1 MRAMAEK
8 KLSRVANLVRDRAL
22 SYPQAK
28 ETFPWG
34 EHAFKV
40 KDKTFVFMRD
50 DDKDSCFSVKLSDLR
65 ASALKLPGAEPTH
78 YGMGAKGWVTIPLS
92 SKIPAK
98 TLYALIDQSFRAV
111 APKMVLKNL
120 GSGPK

>member
-1 MRAMAEK
+1 MATNK
-8 KLSRVANLVRDRAL
+8 QSRVATLVRDRAL
-22 SYPQAK
+22 SYPQTK

-40 KDKTFVFMRD
+40 KEKTFVFMRD
-50 DDKDSCFSVKLSDLR
+50 DDKDSCFSVKLSDSR
-65 ASALKLPGAEPTH
+65 ASALRLPGAEPTL

-98 TLYALIDQSFRAV
+98 TLYALIDESFRAV
-111 APKMVLKNL
+111 APKMALKAL
-120 GSGPK
+120 DAK

>member
-1 MRAMAEK
+1 MAAK
-8 KLSRVANLVRDRAL
+8 KLSRAGNLVRDRAL
-22 SYPQAK
+22 SYPQTK

-50 DDKDSCFSVKLSDLR
+50 DDKDACFSVKLSDSR
-65 ASALKLPGAEPTH
+65 AMALGLPGAEPTH

-92 SKIPAK
+92 SKISAK
-98 TLYALIDQSFRAV
+98 TLYALIDESFRAV
-111 APKMVLKNL
+111 APKTVLK
-120 GSGPK
+120 GSDP

>member
-1 MRAMAEK
+1 MAK
-8 KLSRVANLVRDRAL
+8 KLSAIGAKLRAKAM
-22 SYPQAK
+22 SYPEVT

-40 KDKTFVFMRD
+40 KGKTFVFMRD
-50 DDKDSCFSVKLSDLR
+50 DEKDSGFSVKLSESR

-92 SKIPAK
+92 PKIPAK
-98 TLYALIDQSFRAV
+98 TLYALIDESFRAV
-111 APKMVLKNL
+111 APKMVLKGL
-120 GSGPK
+120 KGV

>member
-1 MRAMAEK
+1 MAAK
-8 KLSRVANLVRDRAL
+8 KLSRVGTFIRDRAL
-22 SYPQAK
+22 SYPQTT

-50 DDKDSCFSVKLSDLR
+50 DEKDSCFSVKLADSR
-65 ASALKLPGAEPTH
+65 ASALRLPGAEPTH

-92 SKIPAK
+92 PKIPAK
-98 TLYALIDQSFRAV
+98 TLYALIDESFRAV
-111 APKMVLKNL
+111 APKMVLKAL
-120 GSGPK
+120 AAK